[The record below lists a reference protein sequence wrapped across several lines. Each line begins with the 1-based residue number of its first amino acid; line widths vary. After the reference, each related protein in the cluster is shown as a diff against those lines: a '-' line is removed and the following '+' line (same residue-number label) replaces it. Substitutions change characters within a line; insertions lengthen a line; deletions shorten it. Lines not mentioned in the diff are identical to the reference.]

1 MNDITC
7 LKIQLMCVIV
17 DITVNKTRLKGDMF
31 MKKAICMVMAVLTL
45 MLTLGA
51 CAEKEPE
58 INTENLPAIMAGV
71 TKGKSPQDEVI
82 YGLEL
87 HFPEYGYKLEYKEY
101 DNGKQALEALEKG
114 EIDFSL
120 IATKKDYTEYGSEA
134 LVNMG
139 PVYFYPMAIYLK
151 TWDKVANI
159 EDGATI
165 ALPDDAENMARAL
178 LLLEENGYITLK
190 EGAGL
195 EAKLE
200 DVEKNERG
208 FELKAVAH
216 NEVASSGADIFVMG
230 SLEASASGYERGFDA
245 YVSETT
251 DSEAAALYATSF
263 IIRKADL
270 KTEKMN
276 LIEKYFFTRR
286 MYQAIDGST
295 DNIIQPM
302 FSLK

>member
-1 MNDITC
+1 
-7 LKIQLMCVIV
+7 
-17 DITVNKTRLKGDMF
+17 
-31 MKKAICMVMAVLTL
+31 MKKAICMLTAMVILVLTL
-45 MLTLGA
+45 TA
-51 CAEKEPE
+51 CAEKESK
-58 INTENLPAIMAGV
+58 INTDNLPAITVGV

-82 YGLEL
+82 FGLEL

-120 IATKKDYTEYGSEA
+120 IATEKDYAEYGSDA
-134 LVNMG
+134 LINMG
-139 PVYFYPMAIYLK
+139 PVYYHPMAIYIE
-151 TWDKVANI
+151 TWDKAAQI
-159 EDGATI
+159 QDGATI

-200 DVEKNERG
+200 DVEKNDRG

-216 NEVASSGADIFVMG
+216 GEVASSGADILVMG
-230 SLEASASGYERGFDA
+230 SLEASAAGYERGFDA
-245 YVSETT
+245 YVSETS
-251 DSEAAALYATSF
+251 DSESAALYA
-263 IIRKADL
+263 IGLIVRKADL
-270 KTEKMN
+270 KTDKMN
-276 LIEKYFFTRR
+276 LVEKYFFTRR

-295 DNIIQPM
+295 DNIISPM
-302 FSLK
+302 FSLA